1 VTADA
6 CPPDRM
12 DNDAKWRLRRL
23 AHYAHQQWPA
33 GAIGEHLASEL
44 TWHEELGYLLDH
56 TARIMRI
63 ADQLELHQTAGKP
76 HIRLHAAT
84 ASETHR

>member
-1 VTADA
+1 
-6 CPPDRM
+6 
-12 DNDAKWRLRRL
+12 
-23 AHYAHQQWPA
+23 
-33 GAIGEHLASEL
+33 
-44 TWHEELGYLLDH
+44 
-56 TARIMRI
+56 MRI